1 MFTNEDYE
9 RLLVK
14 YTSQGIPAG
23 ESIQHFCDRHKV
35 PYNLFDKWYRD
46 TRHKVVKV
54 KVDGMPTAGPASG
67 PSLMESI
74 MDEIKPHAKPS
85 EREAEWTEDN
95 PKPGSVAYLDQH
107 REEAGQ
113 KDTVSIMVDIRMS
126 NGMQIRHRNLSRHQ
140 LLKLVENLEALC

>member
-85 EREAEWTEDN
+85 EREEEWTEDN

-126 NGMQIRHRNLSRHQ
+126 NGMQIHR
-140 LLKLVENLEALC
+140 